1 MRKLTAPLRSPALLA
16 AAVYALGGAGFAGA
30 NLILA
35 RFFEP
40 VEYAVF
46 ALALA
51 IVNFS
56 SPVAPLGHD
65 GVILRRNVPLGPVL
79 MRRTFLAASGTA
91 AIAVTVGGLLYDL
104 SPVVLLLM
112 FLAVLAGGMKAMA
125 TAVLQSRQRFAL
137 SLPLTQSPN
146 IALLGVSVLIAALAV
161 REAWI
166 AIALFAGLSIVIS
179 AAGILALPR
188 GEGEPPEV
196 RFGWREPLAYA
207 GAHVGVLLLVQL
219 DRLIIPHVLP
229 LEELARYAVV
239 AAVVG
244 SAFRVLQM
252 GVGHTLIPRLRAA
265 ANASARWRLMRQEG
279 AIVGGIL
286 LIGSAMLWY
295 LTPPLVHMVVGDKYD
310 LPPFL
315 ILAAIITG
323 IAKVLGSFTRA
334 PAVALGNESELLR
347 LNLLGWAAVLIGIAG
362 GSAGAE
368 WGLAGVILGVSLGW
382 WFGALAS
389 GAMSLRHLRGG
400 ARVVTLRP
408 DPELPVVEDA
418 VQGSTE

>member
-1 MRKLTAPLRSPALLA
+1 MRNFTAPLRSPALLA

-35 RFFEP
+35 RIFTP

-46 ALALA
+46 ALTLA
-51 IVNFS
+51 IINFS

-65 GVILRRNVPLGPVL
+65 GVILRRNVPLGPAL
-79 MRRTFLAASGTA
+79 MRRTFVA
-91 AIAVTVGGLLYDL
+91 AIGMATFAVAVGGLLYQL
-104 SPVVLLLM
+104 SPVVLLLL
-112 FLAVLAGGMKAMA
+112 FLAVLAGGMKTVAM
-125 TAVLQSRQRFAL
+125 AVLQSRQRFAL
-137 SLPLTQSPN
+137 SLPLSQSPN
-146 IALLGVSVLIAALAV
+146 IVLLGVAALTALVLV
-161 REAWI
+161 RQAWV
-166 AIALFAGLSIVIS
+166 ALALFTGLAVVIG
-179 AAGILALPR
+179 AVAILALPR
-188 GEGEPPEV
+188 DAGDQAEV
-196 RFGWREPLAYA
+196 SFGWREPLAYA
-207 GAHVGVLLLVQL
+207 GAHVGLLLLVQL

-265 ANASARWRLMRQEG
+265 SGPRARWRLMRQEG
-279 AIVGGIL
+279 ALVGAIL
-286 LIGSAMLWY
+286 LVASATLWY
-295 LTPPLVHMVVGDKYD
+295 LTPPLVHMVVGDKYH

-315 ILAAIITG
+315 ILAVLITG

-334 PAVALGNESELLR
+334 PTVALGTESELVR
-347 LNLLGWAAVLIGIAG
+347 LNLLGWASVLVGIAG
-362 GSAGAE
+362 GSFGSQ

-382 WFGALAS
+382 WVGAIAS
-389 GAMSLRHLRGG
+389 GAMSLRHLRSE
-400 ARVVTLRP
+400 ARIVTLRP
-408 DPELPVVEDA
+408 ELPAVEDA